1 MKKINVIV
9 KENTVL
15 ELAEDGYKGDIIDL
29 QDLVEVDM
37 SYINNLIASGKDK
50 VYKEKLAAAK
60 TLMESE
66 HQVEVNKLLNSIELL
81 KNEHAALLKQNNM
94 EVAKKYEEQINT
106 LKTEIQVLTKNK
118 YSEIDALRTKNEL
131 SINEVKQTELAK
143 YKELEEK
150 YNLLLATLDSKV
162 KQTELGLINKY
173 QAEINK
179 LVSEKEVLTQE
190 QQSIVE
196 KLKSDFE
203 LEKVN
208 LLAVQKEEFDSEIKK
223 REDEIAYLK
232 LIKSKAN
239 SKHAGEEF
247 EAACNTEA
255 ISYMQNGLLNC
266 TWIKDN
272 KVVASDEETGTGT
285 KADYIFSIYADENHN
300 PDELLASVCLEM
312 KNEIFCSTTKRTN
325 ASHFK
330 KLHEDRVKKGCEYA
344 VLVSNLEMDKIDLP
358 IYKVQEYK
366 NMYVVRPQ
374 YMMVL
379 LNMIA
384 SLSKRFSTMLL
395 NQKSE
400 QLELVE
406 KMALLDEFE
415 KIKAKYL
422 DKPLESL
429 EKEIDDII
437 KENQSIRKASDSIER
452 LCEKIKTNYIEKI
465 TRKISD
471 FELQLNKKIVKK
483 MD

>member
-1 MKKINVIV
+1 MKKVNVIV
-9 KENTVL
+9 KENTIL
-15 ELAEDGYKGDIIDL
+15 ELTEDGFKGDIIDL

-37 SYINNLIASGKDK
+37 SYIDNLIASGKDK
-50 VYKEKLAAAK
+50 VYKEKLAAFK

-66 HQVEVNKLLNSIELL
+66 HNVEINKLLNNIELL
-81 KNEHAALLKQNNM
+81 KSQHEASIKQNQN
-94 EVAKKYEEQINT
+94 EVAKQYEEQIAN

-118 YSEIDALRTKNEL
+118 YSEIEALRTKNEL
-131 SINEVKQTELAK
+131 RINEIKQEQSDK
-143 YKELEEK
+143 FKELEEK
-150 YNLLLATLDSKV
+150 YNLLLASFDSQV
-162 KQTELGLINKY
+162 KQTELALINKY
-173 QAEINK
+173 QLEISK
-179 LVSEKEVLTQE
+179 LVSEKEAISQE
-190 QQSIVE
+190 QQNLIE
-196 KLKSDFE
+196 KLKADFE

-208 LLAVQKEEFDSEIKK
+208 LLTAQKETFDEELRK
-223 REDEIAYLK
+223 REDEISYLK

-272 KVVASDEETGTGT
+272 KVVASEDDPTNGT
-285 KADYIFSIYADENHN
+285 KADYIFSIYANENHN

-312 KNEIFCSTTKRTN
+312 KNEIFCSTTKKTN
-325 ASHFK
+325 ASHYK
-330 KLHEDRVKKGCEYA
+330 KLNEDRIKKGCEYA

-358 IYKVQEYK
+358 IFRVPEYK

-384 SLSKRFSTMLL
+384 SLSRKFSNLL
-395 NQKSE
+395 LTQKSE

-406 KMALLDEFE
+406 KLALIEEFD
-415 KIKAKYL
+415 KIKSTYL

-429 EKEIDDII
+429 EKEINEIL
-437 KENQSIRKASDSIER
+437 KENQSIKKASDA
-452 LCEKIKTNYIEKI
+452 IEKN
-465 TRKISD
+465 
-471 FELQLNKKIVKK
+471 L
-483 MD
+483 